1 MQTIQTITTKS
12 SRLRRGFYW
21 ASRYSRSVILLNR
34 SLRLF
39 LPKYSSV
46 NSNYSLDGRVSFRFI
61 GSFQSPDS
69 GFWGSSV
76 SKEGRTRSEKELLIW
91 ILLKPFTCAYLT
103 DFIHA
108 NELNANL
115 ITSFYDLQLCR
126 AVPAKSLRAISQR
139 SYDVIDHASRHV
151 ISRTLVGRLV

>member
-76 SKEGRTRSEKELLIW
+76 SKEGRTRSEKELLIR
-91 ILLKPFTCAYLT
+91 ILLKPFVLYLRVPHGFYSRQWT
-103 DFIHA
+103 KRH
-108 NELNANL
+108 LNNSIL
-115 ITSFYDLQLCR
+115 WSSVMPSCSGKKPSSD
-126 AVPAKSLRAISQR
+126 ISTIIWLHR
-139 SYDVIDHASRHV
+139 SRV
-151 ISRTLVGRLV
+151 